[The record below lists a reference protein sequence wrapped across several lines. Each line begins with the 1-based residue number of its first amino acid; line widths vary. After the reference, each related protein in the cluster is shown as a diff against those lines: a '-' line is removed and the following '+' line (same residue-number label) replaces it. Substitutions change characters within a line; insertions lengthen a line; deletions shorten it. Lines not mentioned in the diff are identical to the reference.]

1 LSSTAVE
8 TFVDVLVSVAPAGSV
23 CSGEVA
29 AAYDATPEQVA
40 LAWLLE
46 CSDVIL
52 PIPGTS
58 SARHLED
65 NVAAADLELTPAEV
79 ERLS

>member
-1 LSSTAVE
+1 MLA
-8 TFVDVLVSVAPAGSV
+8 SVAPAGSV

-29 AAYDATPEQVA
+29 ATHDATPEQVA

-52 PIPGTS
+52 PIPATS
-58 SARHLED
+58 SVRHLED